1 MVASFAGFGFARNL
15 LALADRLGLA
25 NELPLTG
32 WFSLSVGLA
41 LTDMLGVFNIP
52 AIVYVS
58 ALADTLTFA
67 DKLGLVVITI
77 V

>member
-1 MVASFAGFGFARNL
+1 MMIAIFAGLGFARNL
-15 LALADRLGLA
+15 LALADRLGIA

-32 WFSLSVGLA
+32 WFSFSVGLA
-41 LTDMLGVFNIP
+41 LTDMLGVFNILTV
-52 AIVYVS
+52 VYVS
-58 ALADTLTFA
+58 ALA